1 MSRLVAVP
9 RQYAPLLKRKGVV
22 GGAVLAAIAL
32 YCVLAPPFVVQSIQ
46 KPASSAV
53 ANSPSLSPAKYVDSI
68 WSSKV
73 LPTVAKSAV
82 SLPTLLADLKRNS
95 SATSKRYGNYA
106 ELDGPPTFLVKGSGR
121 IVSVNTSSIPAEAGL
136 AFGAGNAP
144 DAFLQLGPILL
155 GTVVRDA
162 MPFINFNQFV
172 NQVTFGEVGTAINA
186 KIVATALSKVDNATL
201 KGKHVKFTGAFTLS
215 SGKQLVTPI
224 TLEVNQ

>member
-1 MSRLVAVP
+1 MSVPSAVP
-9 RQYAPLLKRKGVV
+9 RQHASLVKRKGVV
-22 GGAVLAAIAL
+22 AIAVIAAIVR
-32 YCVLAPPFVVQSIQ
+32 YCVLDPPFVIQSIQ
-46 KPASSAV
+46 APASSAV
-53 ANSPSLSPAKYVDSI
+53 ANSPNLSPTKYVEAI

-73 LPTVAKSAV
+73 LPTVAKSAI
-82 SLPTLLADLKRNS
+82 SLPTLLVDLKRNS
-95 SATSKRYGNYA
+95 AAASKRYGNYA

-121 IVSVNTSSIPAEAGL
+121 IVSVNTSSIPSEAGL
-136 AFGAGNAP
+136 AFGAGSAP

-186 KIVATALSKVDNATL
+186 KIEATALSKVDNSTL
-201 KGKHVKFTGAFTLS
+201 KGKHVEFTGAFTLS

-224 TLEVNQ
+224 TLEVKP